1 MLDMN
6 EVLKEVMTWVGEVGD
21 IQRYN
26 FRRKDLEI
34 DTKSTV
40 TDLVTEIDKKSEDYL
55 LKKIEGKYPGH
66 AILGEETGSHDRESD
81 YLWVIDPLDGT
92 NNYAQGLPIYC
103 ISVGLKYKGE
113 AVLGVVYAPQLDE
126 MYTAIKGGGAF
137 YNGEK
142 ISVGD
147 KKELNR
153 CVLAT
158 GFPYDKFTNP
168 INNID
173 YFGELVSRLR
183 GVRRMGAAAYDLA
196 SVASGFLDGY
206 WEMNLRPWD
215 VAAGILLVEEAGGR
229 VIYFRDDRE
238 ISIVAGNIEVVTQVE
253 KHIKF
258 CDEKRDNL

>member
-1 MLDMN
+1 MLDMRD
-6 EVLKEVMTWVGEVGD
+6 VLKEVEIWVREVGE
-21 IQRYN
+21 IQRNN
-26 FRRKDLEI
+26 FRREDLKI

-40 TDLVTEIDKKSEDYL
+40 TDLVTEIDKRSEDYL
-55 LKKIEGKYPGH
+55 LKKIEEKYPGH
-66 AILGEETGSHDRESD
+66 AILGEETGSHERESD

-113 AVLGVVYAPQLDE
+113 AVLGVVYAPQVDE
-126 MYTAIKGGGAF
+126 IYTAVRGEGAF
-137 YNGEK
+137 CNGRK

-158 GFPYDKFTNP
+158 GFPYDKATNP
-168 INNID
+168 LNNLD
-173 YFGELVSRLR
+173 YFSELVPRLR

-196 SVASGFLDGY
+196 SVASGYLDGY

-215 VAAGILLVEEAGGR
+215 VAAGILLVEEAGGK
-229 VIYFRDDRE
+229 VVHFREDRE
-238 ISIVAGNIEVVTQVE
+238 TSIIAGNIEVVNQVE
-253 KHIKF
+253 KYIKI
-258 CDEKRDNL
+258 CDEKR